1 MLQTIHTQI
10 EQLKMQKE
18 MERQLKEAEIQ
29 AVNMKARLEHAQL
42 LTLQSRV
49 NPHFLFNALNVIGG
63 QAVEEGADKTL
74 EMIFQT
80 ADYLSLIHIWRA

>member
-1 MLQTIHTQI
+1 MKRDRDEVAVLTKAFYRMLQTIHTQI

-42 LTLQSRV
+42 LTLQS
-49 NPHFLFNALNVIGG
+49 
-63 QAVEEGADKTL
+63 E
-74 EMIFQT
+74 
-80 ADYLSLIHIWRA
+80 